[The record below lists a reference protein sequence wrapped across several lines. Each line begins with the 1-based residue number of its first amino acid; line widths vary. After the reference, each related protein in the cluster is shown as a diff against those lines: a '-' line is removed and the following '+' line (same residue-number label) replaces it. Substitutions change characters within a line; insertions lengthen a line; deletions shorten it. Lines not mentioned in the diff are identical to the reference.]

1 MKSSDISSNKE
12 EILKLK
18 DQVATL
24 EELLQVYEQTATEQE
39 QRLQETLQS
48 LQERAQQL
56 THAQDTLET
65 LETILESMG
74 DAVVVTDRDGQQLF
88 SNPAAQAMFQE
99 QDHSLLFDH
108 WSQTYKIFNADG
120 LDYPN
125 QTQLPMFRAI
135 QGESLDAV
143 ELLFI
148 DHRTDNRRWLSV
160 NARPL
165 HAEAEVIGG
174 VAVFRDVTKQKQV
187 EQALK
192 ASNEEAQKQ
201 TQLLEQTLQQ
211 LRQTQTQLI
220 HEEKMASLGKTVAG
234 IAHEINNPVNFI
246 QGNLSH
252 AQQAFQDLIALVHK
266 FQVAY
271 PNPPVAIAADMA
283 AIDVDFLAT
292 DIPKLLE
299 SMQVG
304 TTRIDAIVQSLRT
317 FSRLD
322 ESSFKAVDIHAG
334 IDSTLAILQSR
345 LQKQPHRPAITLI
358 KQYGSLP
365 QVECYAGE
373 LNQAFNHLLS
383 NAIDAVDDGISNPT
397 IMIATEVQSQT
408 IKAQTKTQTGETQT
422 GETQTVK
429 ICITDNGIGIPHH
442 IQPRIFDPFFTTKA
456 VGKGTGLGL
465 AICHQI
471 VVNSH
476 KGRLACYSQEHQGSQ
491 FVITLPIK

>member
-65 LETILESMG
+65 LEAILESMG
-74 DAVVVTDRDGQQLF
+74 DAVVVTDKDGQQLF
-88 SNPAAQAMFQE
+88 SNPAAQAMFQGQE
-99 QDHSLLFDH
+99 HNLLFDH
-108 WSQTYKIFNADG
+108 WSQTYKICDADG

-125 QTQLPMFRAI
+125 QTQLPLFRAI

-143 ELLFI
+143 ELLLI
-148 DHRTDNRRWLSV
+148 DHRTEHRQWLSV

-165 HAEAEVIGG
+165 HAGEEVIGG
-174 VAVFRDVTKQKQV
+174 VAVFRDITKQKQV

-234 IAHEINNPVNFI
+234 IAHEINNPVSFI

-252 AQQAFQDLIALVHK
+252 AQQAFQDLMALVRK
-266 FQVAY
+266 FEAAY
-271 PNPPVAIAADMA
+271 PNPPAAIAADMA
-283 AIDVDFLAT
+283 AIDINFLAA

-322 ESSFKAVDIHAG
+322 EASFKAVDIHAG

-345 LQKQPHRPAITLI
+345 LQARPHRPVITLI
-358 KQYGSLP
+358 KQYGNLP
-365 QVECYAGE
+365 LVECYASE

-397 IMIATEVQSQT
+397 IMIATEVRS
-408 IKAQTKTQTGETQT
+408 
-422 GETQTVK
+422 QTVK
-429 ICITDNGIGIPHH
+429 ICITDNGIGIPRH

-456 VGKGTGLGL
+456 VGEGTGLGL

-471 VVNSH
+471 IVNSH
-476 KGRLACYSQEHQGSQ
+476 KGRLTCYSQEHQGSQ
-491 FVITLPIK
+491 FVITLPINPDQIDNH